1 MAALRLRESVIAAKQ
16 KLATDREKLKR
27 QHQAGTPG
35 VQLCAQIT
43 DCFDSILLELVNAA
57 ADDVPGFTAERVLS
71 NVTIVP
77 HGGYGRRDT
86 APYSDIDLMIL
97 HAPTFREPAIQFTKR
112 LQQDVFD
119 VGLILGHSLRTPK
132 QAISAAMSD
141 ATIFTSLAENRFLA
155 GSVGLFRN
163 FAEPF
168 RRRAK
173 RNFRSLYHAIMKSRD
188 EERAQY
194 GEIVHLLEPNIKR
207 SSGALRGIQMV
218 RWLGFAKFGENEMDS
233 LNRLGAISDRD
244 RKILRDAREY
254 LLRLRNELHFHA
266 GKSSDLLDRAEQ
278 IRIAELYGFQGTE
291 GLLPVEQFMQTYFE
305 QTSGVRDAARHFIAS
320 IRPQSPVATIF
331 GPIMTRRVDRDFH
344 VGPYRISTSKRW
356 KQHRAGQIDQILEL
370 MIAASR
376 FNRQIDHPTWEVIR
390 SKMHGQGE
398 IEMTEATRRA
408 FLTLLSEPGRLGQ
421 LLRRLHEL
429 RLLEKIVP
437 GMSHARCLLQFNQYH
452 KYTVDAHCIKTV
464 ECATQFLE
472 RDDTLGAVYMK
483 IKKKWLLHL
492 ALLIH
497 DLGKGFSE
505 DHSIVGARIAEDVA
519 DRFWLSPQDKETLVH
534 LVLHHL
540 KMSHLAF
547 RRDTSDEQLVL
558 SFAMENGPA
567 ERMRMLF
574 VLTCADFAGV
584 GPGTLNDWKVRVLT
598 DLYRKSMQNLGGD
611 DTVDTVALRRKK
623 LDRLAALVRGHENEE
638 WYRHVI
644 DTLPEGFLQE
654 TPATQIVSDLE
665 QLHAMKDDSPM
676 VACQYRE
683 DRGVLEITIG
693 TRENLMQGV
702 FHRLTAA
709 VTSQRMTILAAEI
722 NTLADGLVL
731 DRYFVQ
737 DQDHDGQSPQ
747 ERMDDI
753 CGRIHKYLTA
763 DEEQAPSFTSTWTSR
778 NQRLAEEAIPI
789 PTEIK
794 IDNETS
800 DQYTI
805 VEVFTQDRQGLLYQI
820 SRMLFDIEL
829 SVHVARI
836 TTHLD
841 QVVDVFYVTDSNGNK
856 IFDDQRLASIKQTLG
871 EALVEQTS

>member
-27 QHQAGTPG
+27 QHEAGTPG

-43 DCFDSILLELVNAA
+43 DCFDSIILDLVNAA
-57 ADDVPGFTAERVLS
+57 ANDVEGFTPEKVLA
-71 NVTIVP
+71 NLAIVP

-97 HAPTFREPAIQFTKR
+97 HEPTFREPAIRFTKR

-119 VGLILGHSLRTPK
+119 VGLILGHSLRTPS
-132 QAISAAMSD
+132 QATSFALSD
-141 ATIFTSLAENRFLA
+141 ATIFTSLAENRYLA
-155 GSVGLFRN
+155 GSVSLFRR

-168 RRRAK
+168 RRKARL
-173 RNFRSLYHAIMKSRD
+173 NFRRLYKAIMKSRD

-194 GEIVHLLEPNIKR
+194 GEVVHMLEPNIKR
-207 SSGALRGIQMV
+207 SSGTLRGIQMV
-218 RWLGFAKFGENEMDS
+218 RWLGFARYGENELDA
-233 LNRLGAISDRD
+233 LNRVGAISDKD
-244 RKILRDAREY
+244 RKSLRDAREY

-278 IRIAELYGFQGTE
+278 IRIAELYGYEGTE

-305 QTSGVRDAARHFIAS
+305 HTSGVRDAARHFIAS
-320 IRPQSPVATIF
+320 IRPQSIFLSVLGPV
-331 GPIMTRRVDRDFH
+331 MTRRVDRDFH
-344 VGPYRISTSKRW
+344 VGPYRISTSRRW
-356 KQHRAGQIDQILEL
+356 KQRRAGQLDEVLEL
-370 MIAASR
+370 MIAANR
-376 FNRQIDHPTWEVIR
+376 FGRHIDHPTWEVIR
-390 SKMHGQGE
+390 RKFQGNVDVE
-398 IEMTEATRRA
+398 LTETTRKL
-408 FLTLLSEPGRLGQ
+408 FLSLLAEPGRLGE

-437 GMSHARCLLQFNQYH
+437 DMAHARCLLQFNQYH

-464 ECATQFLE
+464 ECACGFLN
-472 RDDTLGAVYMK
+472 RDDMLGDVYRS

-497 DLGKGFSE
+497 DLGKGFPE
-505 DHSIVGARIAEDVA
+505 DHSIVGARIAEEVA

-534 LVLHHL
+534 LVLYHL
-540 KMSHLAF
+540 QMSHLAF

-558 SFAMENGPA
+558 RFAMDNGPA
-567 ERMRMLF
+567 ERLKMLY

-598 DLYRKSMQNLGGD
+598 DLYRRSMLHLGGD
-611 DTVDTVALRRKK
+611 DTLDTVQQRRKK
-623 LDRLAALVRGHENEE
+623 LDALASLVRGHQNED
-638 WYRHVI
+638 WFKRVI
-644 DTLPEGFLQE
+644 DSLPDGFLRE
-654 TPATQIVSDLE
+654 TPASQIINDLE
-665 QLHAMKDDSPM
+665 QLQAMRDDSPM
-676 VACQYRE
+676 VTCLYRE

-693 TRENLMQGV
+693 TREALMQGV
-702 FHRLTAA
+702 FHRLTGA

-737 DQDHDGQSPQ
+737 DKDHEGEPPA
-747 ERMDDI
+747 ERLEDI
-753 CGRIHKYLTA
+753 CQRIRKYLTDPA
-763 DEEQAPSFTSTWTSR
+763 DQAPTFTSTWTSR
-778 NQRLAEEAIPI
+778 NQRMAEEAISI
-789 PTEIK
+789 PTDIK
-794 IDNETS
+794 IDNETAEN
-800 DQYTI
+800 YTI

-820 SRMLFDIEL
+820 SRLLFEMGL

-841 QVVDVFYVTDSNGNK
+841 QVVDVFYVTDADDKK
-856 IFDDQRLASIKQTLG
+856 IFDDKRLDGIKL
-871 EALVEQTS
+871 ALRESLAEQNS

>member
-1 MAALRLRESVIAAKQ
+1 MAALRLRESVIEAKQ
-16 KLATDREKLKR
+16 KLANGREKLKR
-27 QHQAGTPG
+27 QHEAGTPG

-43 DCFDSILLELVNAA
+43 DCFDGIILDLVNAA
-57 ADDVPGFTAERVLS
+57 ADDVPGFTPERVLS
-71 NVTIVP
+71 NIAVVP

-86 APYSDIDLMIL
+86 APYSDIDLMVL

-119 VGLILGHSLRTPK
+119 VGLILGHSLRTPS
-132 QAISAAMSD
+132 QAISAALSD
-141 ATIFTSLAENRFLA
+141 ATIFTSLAENRYLA
-155 GSVGLFRN
+155 GSVGLFRD

-168 RRRAK
+168 RRKAR
-173 RNFRSLYHAIMKSRD
+173 RSYRGLFHAIMKARD
-188 EERAQY
+188 EERQQY

-218 RWLGFAKFGENEMDS
+218 RWLGFAKFGENELDS

-278 IRIAELYGFQGTE
+278 IRIAEMYGFEGTD
-291 GLLPVEQFMQTYFE
+291 GLLPVEQFMQTYFHH
-305 QTSGVRDAARHFIAS
+305 TSGVRDAARHFIAS
-320 IRPQSPVATIF
+320 IRPQSVVTTLL

-344 VGPYRISTSKRW
+344 VGPYRISTSRRW
-356 KQHRAGQIDQILEL
+356 KQHRAGQLDQVLEL

-376 FNRQIDHPTWEVIR
+376 FERQIDHPTWEVIR
-390 SKMHGQGE
+390 ARFQGQGE
-398 IEMTEATRRA
+398 IEMTEATRKA

-437 GMSHARCLLQFNQYH
+437 GMAHARCLLQFNQYH

-464 ECATQFLE
+464 ECATEFLE
-472 RDDTLGAVYMK
+472 REDTLGAVCRS
-483 IKKKWLLHL
+483 IKKRWLLHL

-497 DLGKGFSE
+497 DLGKGFPE
-505 DHSIVGARIAEDVA
+505 DHSIVGAEIAGEVA

-534 LVLHHL
+534 LVRYHL
-540 KMSHLAF
+540 SMSHLAF

-558 SFAMENGPA
+558 RFAMENGPA
-567 ERMRMLF
+567 ERMKMLF

-598 DLYRKSMQNLGGD
+598 DLYRRSMQNLGGD

-623 LDRLAALVRGHENEE
+623 LDRLASLVRGHEHES
-638 WYRHVI
+638 WFRRVI
-644 DTLPEGFLQE
+644 DSLPEGFLQE
-654 TPATQIVSDLE
+654 TPASQIIVDLE
-665 QLHAMKDDSPM
+665 QLHAMRDDLPM
-676 VACQYRE
+676 VNCQYRE

-693 TRENLMQGV
+693 TREELMQGV
-702 FHRLTAA
+702 FHRLTGA

-737 DQDHDGQSPQ
+737 DQDHDGQTPEQ
-747 ERMDDI
+747 RMEDI
-753 CGRIHKYLTA
+753 CGRIRKYLT
-763 DEEQAPSFTSTWTSR
+763 DPDDNVPKFTSTWTSR
-778 NQRLAEEAIPI
+778 NQRMAEEAIPI

-794 IDNETS
+794 IDNETA
-800 DQYTI
+800 DNYTI
-805 VEVFTQDRQGLLYQI
+805 VEVFTQDRQGLLYNI
-820 SRMLFDIEL
+820 SRLLYEIGL

-841 QVVDVFYVTDSNGNK
+841 QVVDVFYVTDSEGNK
-856 IFDDQRLASIKQTLG
+856 IVDEDRLATIKQTLG
-871 EALVEQTS
+871 ESLIEQNS